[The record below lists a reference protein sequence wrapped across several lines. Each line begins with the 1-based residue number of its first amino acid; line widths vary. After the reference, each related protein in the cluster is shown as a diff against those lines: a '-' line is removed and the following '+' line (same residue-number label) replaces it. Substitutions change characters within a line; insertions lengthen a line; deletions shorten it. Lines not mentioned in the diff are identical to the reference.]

1 MNTSADYRQREIK
14 NDNSLVE
21 ILAILIIGG
30 ISMFMAALGILLDNI
45 FLLIMGC
52 VLVVL
57 SVGTAATKF
66 ISGILDI
73 RDRFKK
79 KDK

>member
-73 RDRFKK
+73 RDRFKN

>member
-30 ISMFMAALGILLDNI
+30 ISMFMAAFGILLDNI

-73 RDRFKK
+73 RDRFKNK
-79 KDK
+79 NK